1 MRKNLILLPDKK
13 EGRKL
18 SQGRK
23 QEGKS
28 AHMQTAFAMCLIK
41 EEIERKYLRAI

>member
-18 SQGRK
+18 SQGEK
-23 QEGKS
+23 FKGKS
-28 AHMQTAFAMCLIK
+28 ALMQTAFAMCLNK
-41 EEIERKYLRAI
+41 EETERKYIRVI